1 VLGNEIKMNEVVN
14 MALKVLV
21 GRFQGQRMVKA
32 LLKGWMK
39 KNYEATLG
47 YDFKSFM
54 LIHD

>member
-1 VLGNEIKMNEVVN
+1 MNEVVN